1 MKNKFYFF
9 LAALCGMFMV
19 TVQSVQAETT
29 RYFDEKSGLWYN
41 VVVADPKEDAEV
53 TWESEDM
60 SKNYQTLEEI
70 EIPVIIADEIKLPHV
85 VNKICD
91 NAFSGSSVKS
101 VSVKADKDGGT
112 ILAKIGNRSFYQCKN
127 LQKIDMGNHLC
138 VIGDEAFRG
147 SGLKKVSIPDKVN
160 MIRQGTF
167 ADCPNLD
174 SVYLGKG
181 VSSIADDAFSNSP
194 KLADITCSEN
204 NATFT
209 TMGGILFSR
218 DKKSL
223 KLCPPA
229 KSGIVEIPAATEVIE
244 PNAFKNCSQ
253 LTRIN
258 NQAMT
263 PQKVYGKSFSGTD
276 ISKMTLHVPVGCKKA
291 YSEADYW
298 KDFAMIV
305 EDLDAIVKIDK
316 LYYQLDYKNRR
327 ASVTYETNHSSNY
340 AYLTGTLT
348 IPSSVTFNDVT
359 YHVRTIAENA
369 FSYSPVQEVII
380 EEGVST
386 IGGWAFYKCKH
397 LKKISLPKSLQ
408 QIDQFAFR
416 MSGIQSLVIPDNI
429 TDISYIAGGCDSLRT
444 ITLGAKVNDFV
455 YAWKGCHQLEQI
467 NVSENNEKFTSLD
480 GVLYSKNMDRL
491 ICCPEAK
498 KGTLIVPNGVSTI
511 NAYAIT
517 DTRNIT
523 SIHLPYSLTHIDGRN
538 FVRCN
543 KAGFDDVL
551 PIPLPPIYYEVTVEE
566 PVISQDENCGT
577 LTGYQPDFTL
587 YVPKGCASKLTSFP
601 WSEFNIIELDPKTLI
616 DDNIKYSLDPI
627 TRTAKVIGYE
637 DGLSGKVIIPDTV
650 EDSNHDKYVVNQ
662 IGERA
667 FKNANITEI
676 FVGDNVTFMS
686 DAFNDCP
693 KLKKLTIGKGITYWY
708 HINATGLEEIDV
720 VDGNTEYTSVDGI
733 LYDKEMTTLVFCPAA
748 RTKEINFPSSVTT
761 IGDYSFSN
769 CQITSIMIPEGV
781 TKMKYCCFSNCE
793 SLTSVTL
800 PSSLVMIAENAFK
813 QTNLKNLTVRSKT
826 PLALSG
832 KSVFGALNLSKINL
846 WVPYGSESA
855 YKSAD
860 VWKEFGAIAT
870 KTARIKAGEFYYI
883 IDNDTKTATLTW
895 DKYDSE
901 NNYSSVSGTRTVPVY
916 ASYNDIDYLV
926 TAIADSAFYRA
937 RYIEEINIGK
947 GVQTIGDFAF
957 ASCPKLH
964 TIGMSDPDVMNPNL
978 REIGRDAF
986 NNSPLLANINNIPY
1000 SVTRIGQYAFNNT
1013 AIYKDEAN
1021 WEDGVLYLYNCLI
1034 KAKPG
1039 KMTGSYTIKP
1049 GTRVITEGA
1058 FAGCSD
1064 LTEVTVPN
1072 SVTIIPSLAFASC
1085 SALEKVNL
1093 PSTLNVIG
1101 DFAFS
1106 GCTQVKAYD
1115 FGESLWK
1122 IGYGAFTNNKALTS
1136 ICLNDFV
1143 SEIGK
1148 EAFRSCTNLKTVTN
1162 WNFDNPQPIAGKNV
1176 FAELDLSKMT
1186 LVVLPGKQ
1194 NMFKDAD
1201 VWKEFGKIEERFE
1214 MNNFTFELV
1223 GGQLT
1228 LTAYSGDT
1236 ANLELPEPYQ
1246 YGNNKLEKMIYK
1258 ISSSLKSKTC
1268 AIGNE
1273 VFLGH
1278 SELKYL
1284 SFPMNSFYTSIGENA
1299 FEGCANLEVLILP
1312 ESITEI
1318 KAAAFD
1324 GTGAT
1329 VYVPNKAKVDPSA
1342 FEGAKRLN
1350 YTQLYN
1356 YDTEYAYFARV
1367 GTHWYMAQCK
1377 SPNRISVILPDNVK
1391 GESYRIG
1398 DGAFANMTVLE
1409 TVMIP
1414 DTVDFIGERAFR
1426 GCSAFNKLA
1435 LPAKVTTIGSQA
1447 FAGTAL
1453 KSVTNN
1459 ALVPQTITP
1468 DVFSGID
1475 IAKVHLMVQPEA
1487 AGDYATAE
1495 VWKDFDL
1502 TQTHV
1507 EGDFRFAK
1515 VEDQWMLIGYT
1526 GNEENITLPEK
1537 VQGNSYDIAD
1547 CAFMGNEQ
1555 LLSVVIP
1562 EGIQHIGEY
1571 AFKDCRHLA
1580 DISLPST
1587 LTSIGERAFYHCFLD
1602 SLFLPDGI
1610 EHIET
1615 YTFRDARVNYVKLPA
1630 NLKTIGYGAF
1640 FDCNMKKLI
1649 VPASVTTIGDYAF
1662 YDGQIQELELSE
1674 SLKTIGYAAFGYN
1687 NSISP
1692 VVLPEGLTEVGAYAF
1707 YYGYTNLLTIPSTL
1721 EKIGKC
1727 AFYTGEVDIIVK
1739 DFRPQPQIITGSDKV
1754 FGYARL
1760 GNSTLYVVDEAA
1772 IDEYRKADVWRTF
1785 GSIRS
1790 IDKEPV
1796 IGDYVFVRTPDWKYK
1811 LVAYTGKGKA
1821 ELVLPEQVDGHDYDI
1836 DDDVFRRNTDITKV
1850 TLPVGV
1856 KKIGNDAFK
1865 DCYNLEEI
1873 NLENVK
1879 KIGNDAF
1886 NYCYNLEEINL
1897 ENVEEIGEYA
1907 FISCYNLS
1915 KVRFGNALKSIGNAA
1930 FAYVPLIRV
1939 DIPEGMTTISE
1950 FAFFENQ
1957 ARCITLPSTL
1967 TFLGNRAFT
1976 DSNNGNLKMVISKNP
1991 TPPVCYTYERMFKDN
2006 LGDCILYVPVGC
2018 KSAYEN
2024 APVWEDFGTIIEGE
2038 PDMIGDYVFRQSAN
2052 GSWSLFAY
2060 LGNDSE
2066 IKLPDDIYG
2075 SSYTIG
2081 KQVFYKNSK
2090 LTKVTLGEEVTG
2102 IGYMSFYDCPSLTE
2116 LNLSEALYSINDYFD
2131 GTSFGSTPITT
2142 LTLPSANESFTLID
2156 GVLFTANKQ
2165 TLAYLPAGRTG
2176 TYDVPEGTKRLAD
2189 FCGYY
2194 NNLQQI
2200 NLPEGLEYIGW
2211 ASTYSYTL
2219 EQLDIPSSVKEIKN
2233 MYFTQANKRLIF
2245 HSGELNLQNSR
2256 FILEE
2261 KGLTDIINYSPTPQP
2276 AIVKTFANYAY
2287 TSLKEITL
2295 HVPAG
2300 SKEAYEAD
2308 EVWKQFTIVEDI
2320 FTVTFKDWDGT
2331 VLKTQTLIA
2340 GDDAVAPEDPS
2351 REFYHFVGWDKD
2363 FTGVTD
2369 NMEITAQY
2377 QAFTWHVTLLAEN
2390 GSVSV
2395 LPEETDLAAVTHG
2408 TTLTLTATPDDGY
2421 EFVGWSDEAEGA
2433 TRDFVVVSDT
2443 TLTASFALK
2452 KFTVT
2457 YYDWDLTLLG
2467 TEQVEKGKDA
2477 QGLNPEPTR
2486 EGYTFTGWSK
2496 PLTNITSDLS
2506 VQAQYKE
2513 NVEVDYT
2520 PQNLKA
2526 ALLEQNNDVMITLSW
2541 DKVDGAASYELRV
2554 AIGENELFS
2563 QNTMTLNVISSL
2575 LSTIEKEYQLTPGTF
2590 TIDWFVRSTDGMGN
2604 PISDWAQ
2611 GESFEVT
2618 IKDTGTGLYEV
2629 NSQKP
2634 TANSQK
2640 ILIDGVL
2647 YIERN
2652 GHLFDAQ
2659 GQMVK

>member
-1 MKNKFYFF
+1 
-9 LAALCGMFMV
+9 
-19 TVQSVQAETT
+19 
-29 RYFDEKSGLWYN
+29 
-41 VVVADPKEDAEV
+41 
-53 TWESEDM
+53 
-60 SKNYQTLEEI
+60 
-70 EIPVIIADEIKLPHV
+70 
-85 VNKICD
+85 
-91 NAFSGSSVKS
+91 
-101 VSVKADKDGGT
+101 
-112 ILAKIGNRSFYQCKN
+112 
-127 LQKIDMGNHLC
+127 
-138 VIGDEAFRG
+138 
-147 SGLKKVSIPDKVN
+147 
-160 MIRQGTF
+160 
-167 ADCPNLD
+167 
-174 SVYLGKG
+174 
-181 VSSIADDAFSNSP
+181 
-194 KLADITCSEN
+194 
-204 NATFT
+204 
-209 TMGGILFSR
+209 
-218 DKKSL
+218 
-223 KLCPPA
+223 
-229 KSGIVEIPAATEVIE
+229 
-244 PNAFKNCSQ
+244 
-253 LTRIN
+253 
-258 NQAMT
+258 MT

-276 ISKMTLHVPVGCKKA
+276 ISKMTLHVPFGSKKA

-359 YHVRTIAENA
+359 YHVRTIAEDA

-429 TDISYIAGGCDSLRT
+429 TDISYIAKGCDSLRT
-444 ITLGAKVNDFV
+444 ITLGAKVND
-455 YAWKGCHQLEQI
+455 YQNAWKGCHQLEQI

-480 GVLYSKNMDRL
+480 GVLYSKNMDKL
-491 ICCPEAK
+491 LCCPEAK
-498 KGTLIVPNGVSTI
+498 KGSLIVPSVVYTI
-511 NAYAIT
+511 DAYAIT

-523 SIHLPYSLTHIDGRN
+523 SIHLPYSLTRIDGRN

-551 PIPLPPIYYEVTVEE
+551 PIPLPPIYYDVEWE
-566 PVISQDENCGT
+566 EAVISQDESCET

-601 WSEFNIIELDPKTLI
+601 WSEFNIIELATKTLTL
-616 DDNIKYSLDPI
+616 DNIKYSLDPI
-627 TRTAKVIGYE
+627 TRTAAVIGYE
-637 DGLSGKVIIPDTV
+637 DGLSGKVVIPDTV
-650 EDSNHDKYVVNQ
+650 TVIDSNKDKYVVNQ
-662 IGERA
+662 IGEGA
-667 FKNANITEI
+667 FKNANITEV
-676 FVGDNVTFMS
+676 FVGDNVTFMAG
-686 DAFNDCP
+686 AFNNCP

-708 HINATGLEEIDV
+708 HMFATGLEEINV
-720 VDGNTEYTSVDGI
+720 AEGNTAFTSVDGI
-733 LYDKEMTTLVFCPAA
+733 LYDKEKTTLVFCPAA
-748 RTKEINFPSSVTT
+748 RTKEINFPATVTT
-761 IGDYSFSN
+761 ISDYAFSN

-781 TKMKYCCFSNCE
+781 TKMKFCCFNNCE

-800 PSSLVMIAENAFK
+800 PSSLVNIAENAFNNI
-813 QTNLKNLTVRSKT
+813 NLKDLTVRSKT

-832 KSVFGALNLSKINL
+832 KSVFGALNLSKVNL

-870 KTARIKAGEFYYI
+870 KTARIKTGGFYYI

-926 TAIADSAFYRA
+926 TGIADSAFYRA
-937 RYIEEINIGK
+937 QYIEEINIGK

-964 TIGMSDPDVMNPNL
+964 TIGMSDPDVMDPNL
-978 REIGRDAF
+978 REIGREAF

-1000 SVTRIGQYAFNNT
+1000 SVTRIGQNAFNNT

-1058 FAGCSD
+1058 FVGCSD
-1064 LTEVTVPN
+1064 LTEVTIPN
-1072 SVTIIPSLAFASC
+1072 SVTIVPALAFASC

-1093 PSTLNVIG
+1093 PSKLNVIG

-1106 GCTQVKAYD
+1106 GCTHVKGYD
-1115 FGESLWK
+1115 LGESLWK
-1122 IGYGAFTNNKALTS
+1122 IGYGAFMNNKALTS

-1148 EAFRSCTNLKTVTN
+1148 EAFRNCTNLKTVTN

-1176 FAELDLSKMT
+1176 FADLDLSKMT

-1194 NMFKDAD
+1194 TMFKDAD

-1223 GGQLT
+1223 DDQLT

-1236 ANLELPEPYQ
+1236 ANLELPEPIQ
-1246 YGNNKLEKMIYK
+1246 YTTTNTLEKMIYK

-1299 FEGCANLEVLILP
+1299 FEGCANLEALILP

-1342 FEGAKRLN
+1342 FDGAKRLN
-1350 YTQLYN
+1350 YTQLYKE
-1356 YDTEYAYFARV
+1356 EYAYFARV
-1367 GTHWYMAQCK
+1367 GTHWYMAQYK
-1377 SPNRISVILPDNVK
+1377 RPTAVFIALPNVAK
-1391 GESYRIG
+1391 WGESYRIG
-1398 DGAFANMTVLE
+1398 DGAFSNMTALESAVL
-1409 TVMIP
+1409 P
-1414 DTVDFIGERAFR
+1414 DTVDFIGERAFL
-1426 GCSAFNKLA
+1426 GCSALNKLVI
-1435 LPAKVTTIGSQA
+1435 PAKVTNIGSQA

-1475 IAKVHLMVQPEA
+1475 LAKVHLMVQPEA

-1515 VEDQWMLIGYT
+1515 VEDQWMLIGYS
-1526 GNEENITLPEK
+1526 GNEENITLPED

-1562 EGIQHIGEY
+1562 EGIQHIGEN
-1571 AFKDCRHLA
+1571 AFLDCHHLT

-1587 LTSIGERAFYHCFLD
+1587 LTSIGERAFYRCFLD
-1602 SLFLPDGI
+1602 SVFLPDGI
-1610 EHIET
+1610 EHIGT
-1615 YTFRDARVNYVKLPA
+1615 YTFRDACVNYVKLPA

-1640 FDCNMKKLI
+1640 YDCRMKKLI
-1649 VPASVTTIGDYAF
+1649 VPASVTKIGDYAF

-1674 SLKTIGYAAFGYN
+1674 SLKTIGYAAFAYN

-1692 VVLPEGLTEVGAYAF
+1692 VVLPEGLTELGAYAF
-1707 YYGYTNLLTIPSTL
+1707 YYGYTKLLTIPSTL
-1721 EKIGKC
+1721 EKIGKY
-1727 AFYTGEVDIIVK
+1727 AFYNSVVNIIVK
-1739 DFRPQPQIITGSDKV
+1739 DFRPQPQIITGSDNV

-1760 GNSTLYVVDEAA
+1760 GNSTLYVADEAA
-1772 IDEYRKADVWRTF
+1772 RAEYLKADVWRTF
-1785 GSIRS
+1785 GSIRT
-1790 IDKEPV
+1790 IDKELV
-1796 IGDYVFVRTPDWKYK
+1796 IGDYVFMRTPDWKYK

-1821 ELVLPEQVDGHDYDI
+1821 ELVLPEQVDGHDYYI
-1836 DDDVFRRNTDITKV
+1836 DDAAFLRNTDITKV
-1850 TLPVGV
+1850 TLPAGV
-1856 KKIGNDAFK
+1856 KKIGD
-1865 DCYNLEEI
+1865 
-1873 NLENVK
+1873 
-1879 KIGNDAF
+1879 DAF
-1886 NYCYNLEEINL
+1886 NSCYNLEEINL

-1907 FISCYNLS
+1907 FIDCYNLS
-1915 KVRFGNALKSIGNAA
+1915 KVRFGNALKSIGYAA
-1930 FAYVPLIRV
+1930 FGYVPLIRV

-1950 FAFFENQ
+1950 FAFFENKV
-1957 ARCITLPSTL
+1957 RCITLPSTL
-1967 TFLGNRAFT
+1967 TFLDNLAFT
-1976 DSNNGNLKMVISKNP
+1976 DSYNENLKMVISKNP
-1991 TPPVCYTYERMFKDN
+1991 TPPVCYTYKGMFKEN

-2081 KQVFYKNSK
+2081 NRVFYKNSK

-2102 IGYMSFYDCPSLTE
+2102 IGYASFCECPNLTE
-2116 LNLSEALYSINDYFD
+2116 LNLSAALSGIHDNFS
-2131 GTSFGSTPITT
+2131 GASFYGTPITT
-2142 LTLPSANESFTLID
+2142 LTLPSANKNFTLVD
-2156 GVLFTANKQ
+2156 GVLFTADKQ

-2176 TYDVPEGTKRLAD
+2176 TYDVPEGTKKLGD

-2219 EQLDIPSSVKEIKN
+2219 EQLDIPSSVKEIYN
-2233 MYFTQANKRLIF
+2233 MFLTKANKRLIL
-2245 HSGELNLQNSR
+2245 HSGELNLLNSR
-2256 FILEE
+2256 FSLKEQ
-2261 KGLTDIINYSPTPQP
+2261 GLTDIINYSPAPQP
-2276 AIVKTFANYAY
+2276 AVVNSFANYAY

-2300 SKEAYEAD
+2300 SKEAYEAHD
-2308 EVWKQFTIVEDI
+2308 CWKQFTIVEDI

-2331 VLKTQTLIA
+2331 VLKTESLIA
-2340 GDDAVAPEDPS
+2340 GTDATAPDEPS

-2369 NMEITAQY
+2369 NMEVTAQY
-2377 QAFTWHVTLLAEN
+2377 QLFTWHVTLLAEN

-2421 EFVGWSDEAEGA
+2421 EFIGWSDEVKGA

-2452 KFTVT
+2452 KYTVRFLNWDGTVLQSSEWEYNTTPVYSGETPVRAEDEDYTYAFKGWGPEIAAATADADYTAQFTATEKDKTVWFTVT
-2457 YYDWDLTLLG
+2457 FLDWNGDELFV
-2467 TEQVEKGKDA
+2467 EQVEEGKDA
-2477 QGLNPEPTR
+2477 VGPDTDPER

-2496 PLTNITSDLS
+2496 PVTNITSDLT
-2506 VQAQYKE
+2506 VIAQYKE
-2513 NVEVDYT
+2513 NDPTGIDEAE
-2520 PQNLKA
+2520 A
-2526 ALLEQNNDVMITLSW
+2526 AKLGGST
-2541 DKVDGAASYELRV
+2541 K
-2554 AIGENELFS
+2554 LF
-2563 QNTMTLNVISSL
+2563 
-2575 LSTIEKEYQLTPGTF
+2575 
-2590 TIDWFVRSTDGMGN
+2590 R
-2604 PISDWAQ
+2604 
-2611 GESFEVT
+2611 
-2618 IKDTGTGLYEV
+2618 
-2629 NSQKP
+2629 
-2634 TANSQK
+2634 
-2640 ILIDGVL
+2640 DGVL

-2652 GHLFDAQ
+2652 GQLYTVTGAE
-2659 GQMVK
+2659 VK